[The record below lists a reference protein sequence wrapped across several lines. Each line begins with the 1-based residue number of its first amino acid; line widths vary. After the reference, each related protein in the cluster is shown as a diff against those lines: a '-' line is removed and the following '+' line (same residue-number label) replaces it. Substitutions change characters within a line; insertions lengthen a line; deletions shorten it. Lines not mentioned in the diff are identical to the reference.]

1 MGTAQGRK
9 AELFTPEPA
18 LCAGSRVPSQGAGTR
33 RTGMPKRRRKRVCDP
48 VKVQWPLGRRW
59 DRLAA
64 LEKLKGE
71 VTHRTAVSAL
81 SFVMVSSCGVER
93 KQSSQ

>member
-1 MGTAQGRK
+1 
-9 AELFTPEPA
+9 
-18 LCAGSRVPSQGAGTR
+18 
-33 RTGMPKRRRKRVCDP
+33 MPKRRRKRVCDP

-81 SFVMVSSCGVER
+81 SFVMVSSCGV
-93 KQSSQ
+93 